1 MNKKKIVI
9 ISAVFPPEPVT
20 SATLNYNLAAELA
33 RENDVVVLKPSP
45 SRPAGF
51 DFSQQKELSGNNEFK
66 EIILDSYVH
75 PTSSFLGRM
84 KESLSFGNACVSYLK
99 EHHAEIDFVYNDGW
113 QLFGLYIAAK
123 ACVKFNIPY
132 IVPIQDIYPESITT
146 KIPNVLGSHAIV
158 RFLLGGYDRYYQKH
172 AAKVRTITDGMADY
186 LSSTRKVPRENYLV
200 VANWQNDEEFD
211 EYKTTFRKNG
221 KTVFMFVGNNNKQ
234 ANVEL
239 MIKAYH
245 EAHLDNAEFRI
256 MGGGNAKADCMALAK
271 QLGHDDIIFDVVP
284 SGMVASVQKEA
295 DVMVLSLIGGTGS
308 QGVPSKLTA
317 YMFSG
322 KPVIASMD
330 TEADAAHMIQE
341 AKAGVV
347 TKADD
352 VESFAN
358 SFRMMA
364 SISTESLQEMGDNS
378 RVFAE
383 EKLSR
388 KANLSLVVNEIKK
401 IID

>member
-1 MNKKKIVI
+1 MRKKIVI

-20 SATLNYNLAAELA
+20 SATLNYDLAAELA
-33 RENDVVVLKPSP
+33 KENDVVVLKPSP

-51 DFSQQKELSGNNEFK
+51 DFSQQKKLSGNNAFK

-84 KESLSFGNACVSYLK
+84 KESRSFGNASAAYIRKHCD
-99 EHHAEIDFVYNDGW
+99 EIDFVYNDGW
-113 QLFGLYIAAK
+113 QLFGLYIVAK
-123 ACVKFNIPY
+123 ACVKNNIPY

-146 KIPNVLGSHAIV
+146 KIPNVIGLHAITKA
-158 RFLLGGYDRYYQKH
+158 LLGGYDRYYQKH
-172 AAKVRTITDGMADY
+172 AAMVRTITGNMADY
-186 LSSTRKVPRENYLV
+186 LSATRNVPRKKYLV

-211 EYKTTFRKNG
+211 DYKTTFRKNG

-239 MIKAYH
+239 MIRAFH

-256 MGGGNAKADCMALAK
+256 MGGGNAKADCIALAK
-271 QLGHDDIIFDVVP
+271 QLGHEDIIFEVVP
-284 SGMVASVQKEA
+284 PGMVASVQKEA
-295 DVMVLSLIGGTGS
+295 DVMVLALIGGTGT

-330 TEADAAHMIQE
+330 AEADAAHMILE
-341 AKAGVV
+341 AKAGFV

-352 VESFAN
+352 VETFAN
-358 SFRMMA
+358 SFKQMA
-364 SISTESLQEMGDNS
+364 AASTDNLQVMGDNS
-378 RVFAE
+378 RRFAE

-388 KANLSLVVNEIKK
+388 KVNLSLVVNEIKK
-401 IID
+401 KID

>member
-1 MNKKKIVI
+1 MRKKIVI

-20 SATLNYNLAAELA
+20 SATLNYDLAAELA
-33 RENDVVVLKPSP
+33 KDNDVVVLKPSP

-51 DFSQQKELSGNNEFK
+51 DFSQTDILSGNNSFK

-84 KESLSFGNACVSYLK
+84 KECRSFGNASAAYIRKHCD
-99 EHHAEIDFVYNDGW
+99 EIDFVYNDGW
-113 QLFGLYIAAK
+113 QLFGLYIVAK
-123 ACVKFNIPY
+123 ACVKYNIPY

-146 KIPNVLGSHAIV
+146 KIPNILGSHAIV
-158 RFLLGGYDRYYQKH
+158 KFLLGGYDRYYQKH

-186 LSSTRKVPRENYLV
+186 LSSTRKVPRDNYLA

-211 EYKTTFRKNG
+211 DYKTTFRKNG

-239 MIKAYH
+239 MIRAFH

-256 MGGGNAKADCMALAK
+256 MGGGNAKADCIALAK
-271 QLGHDDIIFDVVP
+271 QLGHEDIIFDVVP
-284 SGMVASVQKEA
+284 PGMVASVQKEA
-295 DVMVLSLIGGTGS
+295 DVMVLALIGGTGT

-330 TEADAAHMIQE
+330 AEADAAHMILE
-341 AKAGVV
+341 AKAGFV

-352 VESFAN
+352 VETFAN
-358 SFRMMA
+358 SFKQMA
-364 SISTESLQEMGDNS
+364 AASTDNLQVMGDNS
-378 RVFAE
+378 RRFAE

-388 KANLSLVVNEIKK
+388 KANLTMVCNEIIK
-401 IID
+401 ILK

>member
-1 MNKKKIVI
+1 MRKKIVI

-20 SATLNYNLAAELA
+20 SATLNYDLAAELA
-33 RENDVVVLKPSP
+33 KDNDVVVLKPSP

-51 DFSQQKELSGNNEFK
+51 DFSQIDILSGNNSFK

-84 KESLSFGNACVSYLK
+84 KESRSFGNASAAYIRKHCD
-99 EHHAEIDFVYNDGW
+99 EIDFVYNDGW
-113 QLFGLYIAAK
+113 QLFGLYIVAK
-123 ACVKFNIPY
+123 ACVKNNIPY

-146 KIPNVLGSHAIV
+146 KIPNVIGLHAITKA
-158 RFLLGGYDRYYQKH
+158 LLGGYDRYYQKH
-172 AAKVRTITDGMADY
+172 AAMVRTITVNMADY
-186 LSSTRKVPRENYLV
+186 LSATRNVPRKKYLV

-211 EYKTTFRKNG
+211 DYKTTFRKNG

-239 MIKAYH
+239 MIRAFH

-256 MGGGNAKADCMALAK
+256 MGGGNAKADCIALAK
-271 QLGHDDIIFDVVP
+271 QLGHDDIVFDVVP
-284 SGMVASVQKEA
+284 PGMVASVQKEA
-295 DVMVLSLIGGTGS
+295 DVMVLALIGGTGT

-330 TEADAAHMIQE
+330 AEADAAHMIFE
-341 AKAGVV
+341 AKAGFV

-352 VESFAN
+352 VETFAN
-358 SFRMMA
+358 SFKQMA
-364 SISTESLQEMGDNS
+364 AASTDNLQVMGDNS
-378 RVFAE
+378 RRFAE

-388 KANLSLVVNEIKK
+388 KANLTMVCNEIIK
-401 IID
+401 ILK